1 MEVMVGIW
9 AEGPIAKCPG
19 VNVVNGMNPANFNT
33 VNQASRIQS
42 LEALIKENEEL
53 MRCLTETQS
62 RLKTRLHQVE
72 ASKKRGHA
80 TALPSPSGFG
90 IEQASGGR

>member
-1 MEVMVGIW
+1 MVGIW

-19 VNVVNGMNPANFNT
+19 VNVVNGMNPANLNT

-62 RLKTRLHQVE
+62 RLRTRLHQVE
-72 ASKKRGHA
+72 ASKKREHPKA
-80 TALPSPSGFG
+80 VLA
-90 IEQASGGR
+90 GGGS

>member
-1 MEVMVGIW
+1 MVWIW

-19 VNVVNGMNPANFNT
+19 VNVVNGMNPANFNA
-33 VNQASRIQS
+33 VNQTSRIQS

-72 ASKKRGHA
+72 ASKKREHPR
-80 TALPSPSGFG
+80 ALQPAGGSG
-90 IEQASGGR
+90 IE